1 MVTGIPDFRGEHG
14 VWTLEEQGHPLPEYE
29 RCWDN
34 AMPTLAHMAL
44 VGLMNRGLVHSIIS
58 QNVDGE
64 MDFCLVVKGR
74 GSSSMGHSVSI
85 PFNHM

>member
-1 MVTGIPDFRGEHG
+1 M
-14 VWTLEEQGHPLPEYE
+14 WTLEEQGHPLPEYE

-64 MDFCLVVKGR
+64 RGMLFVVKDS
-74 GSSSMGHSVSI
+74 GSSSRGHRVFI
-85 PFNHM
+85 PFTMSPT

>member
-1 MVTGIPDFRGEHG
+1 M
-14 VWTLEEQGHPLPEYE
+14 WTLEEQGHPLPDYE

-44 VGLMNRGLVHSIIS
+44 TELVNRGLVHSIIS

-64 MDFCLVVKGR
+64 R
-74 GSSSMGHSVSI
+74 G
-85 PFNHM
+85 